1 MSTLTLSSADIA
13 ALGVTF
19 ALTSGRSQGHR
30 IKDDAA
36 RAMVRATLAE
46 HKSAKSDAFK
56 RARMEAT
63 YNYRHDVEAFES
75 AIGALTGHY
84 WPRAT
89 RIRREHS
96 RVNAYVKSLH
106 VAMRSSFANVT
117 PENLPETVTAIV
129 REAFAMVPRGVTLMH
144 HYADAVI
151 RADRLAVLERRVQD
165 VTATSDA
172 GVLPLSIQMM
182 DAETSMLLRSMA
194 KKRYVFR
201 GGRDAISD
209 EYEHADILH
218 DAFVMALEAGDCT
231 DDGVPF
237 LGPMFRYV
245 HAARARRTAER
256 VAEWSGIRHAL
267 IGAKPIERAY
277 PDHDDK
283 HTMRLLGTRN
293 YGTRDTHA
301 AAMAEAERAAGKR
314 ATESVVW
321 AEARTDALD
330 KSTLAYGESFA
341 GAVARLIL
349 AGHTIAAI
357 AEALGLT
364 VGTVL
369 TNVHADTTDR
379 VIAGSQ
385 SRLRSSGLD
394 HEWNDDTAEH
404 ERDVMHAQNAHAA
417 RQRQRYLLAQR
428 ADYIRNRRA
437 A

>member
-1 MSTLTLSSADIA
+1 MSTLTLSSTDIA
-13 ALGVTF
+13 ALGVAF

-30 IKDDAA
+30 IKDDSA

-46 HKSAKSDAFK
+46 HKSAASSAFK
-56 RARMEAT
+56 RAREAAGDE
-63 YNYRHDVEAFES
+63 YRHSKACDD
-75 AIGALTGHY
+75 AIADLTGHY

-89 RIRREHS
+89 AVRRAHQRI
-96 RVNAYVKSLH
+96 NAYVKSLH
-106 VAMRSSFANVT
+106 SAMRSSFVNVT
-117 PENLPETVTAIV
+117 PENLPDTATATVW
-129 REAFAMVPRGVTLMH
+129 EAFATVPRGVTLMA

-151 RADRLAVLERRVQD
+151 RADRLAVLSRRINEA
-165 VTATSDA
+165 TAASTA
-172 GVLPLSIQMM
+172 GQFPLTVQMM

-231 DDGVPF
+231 SDGVPF

-245 HAARARRTAER
+245 HAARARRTSER
-256 VAEWSGIRHAL
+256 VAEWSGIKLAL

-283 HTMRLLGTRN
+283 HTLRLLGTRN

-301 AAMAEAERAAGKR
+301 AAMAEAERAAEKR

-330 KSTLAYGESFA
+330 KSTIAYGESFA

-349 AGHTIAAI
+349 AGHTITAI
-357 AEALGLT
+357 AEALGLA

-379 VIAGSQ
+379 VIAGGQ
-385 SRLRSSGLD
+385 SRLRPSGLD

-404 ERDVMHAQNAHAA
+404 ERDIMHAQNEHAR
-417 RQRQRYLLAQR
+417 RQRERYELARR
-428 ADYIRNRRA
+428 ADYIRNRVA
-437 A
+437 AA